1 MRNSIVCNLGGMS
14 VIDDMVCF
22 GMYSASHAFGQAY
35 RRVLAPWKL
44 TYPQYLVLVA
54 LWDAEPRTVS
64 ELGEQLFLDSGTLS
78 PLLRRLEARDLVAR
92 TRRPEDDRVVEVT
105 LTPAGRALRAEM
117 RDVGVEIARCTGLT
131 GDGARAVLDAV
142 HALNAAIRANNEA
155 AAS

>member
-1 MRNSIVCNLGGMS
+1 M
-14 VIDDMVCF
+14 
-22 GMYSASHAFGQAY
+22 
-35 RRVLAPWKL
+35 
-44 TYPQYLVLVA
+44 
-54 LWDAEPRTVS
+54 
-64 ELGEQLFLDSGTLS
+64 GEQLFLDSGTLS

-92 TRRPEDDRVVEVT
+92 TRRPEDDRVVEIT

-131 GDGARAVLDAV
+131 GEGARAVLDAV